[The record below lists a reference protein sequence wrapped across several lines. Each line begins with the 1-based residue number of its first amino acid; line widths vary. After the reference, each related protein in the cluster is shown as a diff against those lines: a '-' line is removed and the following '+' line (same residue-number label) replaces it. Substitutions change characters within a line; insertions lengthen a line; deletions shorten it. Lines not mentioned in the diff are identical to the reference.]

1 MTIVINEKT
10 YSVLISHRAQKRT
23 ILRFKND
30 VFFVSSPKK
39 TPISW
44 IEKQIQ
50 LHGEK
55 LITRIKNIPASW
67 NELGMYLL
75 GEWVDKPKLI
85 KTFHLHEPISMNAL
99 LKHSMVKSWFLILL
113 SKRVKDWQKKLD
125 IQSPY
130 LVRVRTMSTRLGSN
144 SRRTKRL
151 TFALKLIHFSWPI
164 IDAVIVHELIHDR
177 HFDHSPRFHQALRV
191 AYPRYDEEH
200 AKILKGQHQ

>member
-1 MTIVINEKT
+1 MTVVFHDKK
-10 YSVLISHRAQKRT
+10 YPVLISHRAKKRT

-39 TPISW
+39 TPMSW
-44 IEKQIQ
+44 IEKQVY

-55 LITRIKNIPASW
+55 LIQRINNIPSSW
-67 NELGMYLL
+67 NDQGMYLL
-75 GEWVDKPKLI
+75 GLWIDKDKLQLTFPIDGVFSI
-85 KTFHLHEPISMNAL
+85 KAL
-99 LKHSMVKSWFLILL
+99 LHHGMLKKWFLTLL
-113 SKRVKDWQKKLD
+113 TKRVKDWQKTLG
-125 IQSPY
+125 IHTPY
-130 LVRVRTMSTRLGSN
+130 LVRVRMMSTRLGSN

-177 HFDHSPRFHQALRV
+177 HFDHSPRFHQALRI

-200 AKILKGQHQ
+200 AKILRGQHQ

>member
-1 MTIVINEKT
+1 MTVVIQEKKYLVFIT
-10 YSVLISHRAQKRT
+10 HRAKKRT

-39 TPISW
+39 TPTSW
-44 IEKQIQ
+44 IEKQIY

-55 LITRIKNIPASW
+55 LINRIQNIPVSW
-67 NELGMYLL
+67 NEKGMYLL
-75 GEWVDKPKLI
+75 GSWVDKNELYK
-85 KTFHLHEPISMNAL
+85 KFSTEESISMAGFIKHRS
-99 LKHSMVKSWFLILL
+99 LKEWFLTLL
-113 SKRVKDWQKKLD
+113 TKRVKDWQKTLN
-125 IQSPY
+125 IPTPY
-130 LVRVRTMSTRLGSN
+130 LVRLRIMSTRLGSN

-151 TFALKLIHFSWPI
+151 TFALKLVHFSWSI

-177 HFDHSPRFHQALRV
+177 HFDHSPRFHQALRD

>member
-1 MTIVINEKT
+1 MTVVIQEKKYPVSIT
-10 YSVLISHRAQKRT
+10 HRAKKRT

-44 IEKQIQ
+44 IEKQIL

-55 LITRIKNIPASW
+55 LIARMQNIPVSW
-67 NELGMYLL
+67 NEKGMYLL
-75 GEWVDKPKLI
+75 GSWVDKNKLY
-85 KTFHLHEPISMNAL
+85 KTFSVEELISMADFMKHRS
-99 LKHSMVKSWFLILL
+99 LKEWFLTLL
-113 SKRVKDWQKKLD
+113 TKRVKDWQKMLN
-125 IQSPY
+125 ISTLY

-151 TFALKLIHFSWPI
+151 TFALKLVHFSWSI

-177 HFDHSPRFHQALRV
+177 HFDHSPRFHQALRD

>member
-1 MTIVINEKT
+1 MTVKIQEKT
-10 YSVLISHRAQKRT
+10 YPVYITHRAKKRT

-39 TPISW
+39 TPLAW
-44 IEKQIQ
+44 IEKQIH

-55 LITRIKNIPASW
+55 LIQRIQNMPVSW
-67 NELGMYLL
+67 TEEGIYLL
-75 GEWVDKPKLI
+75 GIWVDKPTI
-85 KTFHLHEPISMNAL
+85 FKTFKFMESDSMALFIKHRSLKDWFLAL
-99 LKHSMVKSWFLILL
+99 LTE
-113 SKRVKDWQKKLD
+113 RVKDWQNTLD
-125 IQSPY
+125 IQTPY

-151 TFALKLIHFSWPI
+151 TFAFKLIHFSWPI

-177 HFDHSPRFHQALRV
+177 HFDHSPRFHQALRD

>member
-1 MTIVINEKT
+1 MTVKIQEKT
-10 YSVLISHRAQKRT
+10 YPVYITHRAKKRT

-39 TPISW
+39 TPLTW
-44 IEKQIQ
+44 IEKQIH

-55 LITRIKNIPASW
+55 LIQRIQNMPASW
-67 NELGMYLL
+67 TEEGMYLL
-75 GEWVDKPKLI
+75 GTWVDKTKI
-85 KTFHLHEPISMNAL
+85 FKTFKFIESDSMAL
-99 LKHSMVKSWFLILL
+99 FVKHRSLKDWFLTLL
-113 SKRVKDWQKKLD
+113 TERVKDWQKTLD
-125 IQSPY
+125 IQTPY
-130 LVRVRTMSTRLGSN
+130 LVRVRIMSTRLGSN

-177 HFDHSPRFHQALRV
+177 HFDHSPRFHQALRD

>member
-1 MTIVINEKT
+1 MNVVINEKS
-10 YSVLISHRAQKRT
+10 YLVQISHRAKKRT

-50 LHGEK
+50 LYGEK
-55 LITRIKNIPASW
+55 LINRIQNIPISW

-75 GEWVDKPKLI
+75 GEWVDKQKLI
-85 KTFHLHEPISMNAL
+85 KMFHLHEPITMTAL
-99 LKHSMVKSWFLILL
+99 LKHPSVQSWFIILL
-113 SKRVKDWQKKLD
+113 IQRVKDWQKTLS
-125 IQSPY
+125 IHTPY
-130 LVRVRTMSTRLGSN
+130 LVRVRSMSTRLGSN

>member
-1 MTIVINEKT
+1 MTVVIRDKT
-10 YSVLISHRAQKRT
+10 YSVLITHRAKKRT

-39 TPISW
+39 TPLSW
-44 IEKQIQ
+44 IEKQLQ

-55 LITRIKNIPASW
+55 LIKRIQNIPVSW
-67 NELGMYLL
+67 NEQGMYLL
-75 GEWVDKPKLI
+75 GTWVDQSILLR
-85 KTFHLHEPISMNAL
+85 TFHIEEGLPIPTLMKHRLVKEWFLAL
-99 LKHSMVKSWFLILL
+99 LT
-113 SKRVKDWQKKLD
+113 KRVKEWQKTLA
-125 IQSPY
+125 ITTPY
-130 LVRVRTMSTRLGSN
+130 LVRVRIMTTRLGSN

-177 HFDHSPRFHQALRV
+177 HFDHSPRFHLALRN

-200 AKILKGQHQ
+200 AKLLKGQHQ